1 MSKAFAIA
9 CLIALSYVQAHAA
22 NPQDQNKT
30 IAKRVFLELYN
41 QNKFDIADQ
50 IYAKDFVNH
59 GLHRNVGLKE
69 DQYAARGWKQAFP
82 DLVISVDQTIAEG
95 DLVTVLWSGR
105 GTNTGNGNG
114 ITATGKTVEARG
126 ITIWRIVDGKI
137 TEEWSEFDQLG
148 IMQQLGL
155 IPSTTQ

>member
-1 MSKAFAIA
+1 VSKAFAIA

-69 DQYAARGWKQAFP
+69 DQDAARGWKQAFP

-95 DLVTVLWSGR
+95 DRVRV
-105 GTNTGNGNG
+105 
-114 ITATGKTVEARG
+114 
-126 ITIWRIVDGKI
+126 
-137 TEEWSEFDQLG
+137 
-148 IMQQLGL
+148 
-155 IPSTTQ
+155 